1 MFCNIVI
8 IINNTAHRAGA
19 PLPFARFL
27 FLFCVCAGGCGGE
40 GVGCVCVGGGGGSK
54 GPYSG
59 RVAFCSV
66 CNSNSSRPPTLPITR
81 SSGAKVC
88 VSPPDRGRHSKVMAD
103 IPDRH

>member
-1 MFCNIVI
+1 MII

-19 PLPFARFL
+19 HCPLHD
-27 FLFCVCAGGCGGE
+27 FCFFFVCVRGCGGE
-40 GVGCVCVGGGGGSK
+40 GGGCVWGGGGGVREAPS
-54 GPYSG
+54 SG
-59 RVAFCSV
+59 RVALCSV

-88 VSPPDRGRHSKVMAD
+88 VSPPNRGRHSKVMAD